1 MSFFGEF
8 PDPDLLWR
16 DMDAAT
22 RSGETASVKA
32 FLKEIPLDG
41 EGRRRIAKTARR
53 LVEKIRRRGAGQG
66 GLHAFLHEYELSN
79 QEGIVLMCLAETL
92 LRIPDAETANRL
104 IRDKL
109 AEADWQGHLHKVHP
123 RDSLNLS

>member
-1 MSFFGEF
+1 MINDGPGRPVRQAVFSPLAAAAKISQSVLVMSFFGEF

-22 RSGETASVKA
+22 RSGETASVEA
-32 FLKEIPLDG
+32 LLKEIPLDG

-66 GLHAFLHEYELSN
+66 GGSTPFFTN
-79 QEGIVLMCLAETL
+79 TNCPT
-92 LRIPDAETANRL
+92 R
-104 IRDKL
+104 
-109 AEADWQGHLHKVHP
+109 KV
-123 RDSLNLS
+123 SC